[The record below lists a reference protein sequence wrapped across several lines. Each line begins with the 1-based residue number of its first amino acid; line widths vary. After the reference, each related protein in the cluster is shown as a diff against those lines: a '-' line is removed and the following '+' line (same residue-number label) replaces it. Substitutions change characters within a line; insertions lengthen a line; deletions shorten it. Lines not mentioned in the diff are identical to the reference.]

1 MERSFNN
8 RTSVIYQNPMHP
20 RNYKIVKRRWI
31 LVPMCEYKVSVPYPK
46 PNALNLFQMTI
57 LRLLI
62 SGSKDDAYIAGKLCL
77 HEELVAFVID
87 ELKRYQLI
95 DERRRVTAKGL
106 ELVRTGAESYEIKT
120 GYVYYNYVTKTFMDA
135 FVSDDKHNEVET
147 DSRYDGRIKFDLG
160 TVANREWKNGIILN
174 VDTSATV
181 APTPYDVIAI
191 CKKHNRRTRNLG
203 FMDEETDEIKSMAE
217 AEKEKNRGEDMDL
230 PWEIQSV
237 KMLGAQKDV
246 YVATYL
252 FMAADDVINR
262 SQLQVCYP
270 FGEGTSANLVECVD
284 KLSHKKENTELK
296 NEILGLKDD
305 VFGMSDA
312 ELDAVRKGHSD
323 AEKKIKRILSD
334 KIDDYPAVRD
344 ALLSVESS
352 FLLVKELLE
361 ANKGS
366 NKDIIKKNLD
376 DYIVNNYN
384 LLASILIYTAKEYDY
399 FTDVQLANHVEQN
412 AVLLKELARKQG
424 FIVADGRDADKF
436 FRVKSRAV
444 REAANTSQQQLN
456 ALFAYNLIVAD
467 HFPEHP
473 FYKLA
478 KKVPELV
485 PYLSRLRDLRNDSA
499 HPNEMLQEFEWVS
512 SYRKKNMYIAFL
524 LLNGLQFNDD
534 GEEEQDGSSGSKEK
548 LVKATREAELSC
560 ESIYTEY
567 FQRNGNI
574 ANQLRNLQLE
584 NLLKGENYPKRAS
597 AVFEAIFKE
606 ILPRRLVI
614 DGIKTVKD
622 SSKQELR
629 EELLKE
635 MQGFGFDVTDIP
647 FYYKDRVFATFRDYT
662 KGTLINLFYVWY
674 YSERIKVDGMLKD
687 LSGRCPEFIKL
698 IDEIHNNRGHSGK
711 MDFKDKK
718 LDFTKQHIDNAINS
732 MLEIMFEHGVL

>member
-8 RTSVIYQNPMHP
+8 RTSVIYQKPMHP
-20 RNYKIVKRRWI
+20 KNYKIIKKRWI

-46 PNALNLFQMTI
+46 PNTLNLFQMTV

-62 SGSKDDAYIAGKLCL
+62 NGSKDDTYIAEKLCL
-77 HEELVAFVID
+77 HEELVSFVVD

-106 ELVRTGAESYEIKT
+106 ELVRTGSESYEIKT
-120 GYVYYNYVTKTFMDA
+120 GYIYYNYVTKTFMDA
-135 FVSDDKHNEVET
+135 FVPDDKHNEIET
-147 DSRYDGRIKFDLG
+147 GNRYDSRVKFDLG
-160 TVANREWKNGIILN
+160 TVANRKWQNGTILN

-181 APTPYDVIAI
+181 EPTPYDVIAI

-203 FMDEETDEIKSMAE
+203 FMDEDTDDIKSMVE

-230 PWEIQSV
+230 PREIQSV
-237 KMLGAQKDV
+237 KMLGTQKDV
-246 YVATYL
+246 YVVTYL

-262 SQLQVCYP
+262 SKLQVCYP

-312 ELDAVRKGHSD
+312 ELDAVREGHSD

-334 KIDDYPAVRD
+334 KIDDYPAVKD

-352 FLLVKELLE
+352 FLLVQELLE

-384 LLASILIYTAKEYDY
+384 LLASILTYTAKEYDY
-399 FTDVQLANHVEQN
+399 FTDIQLANHVEQN
-412 AVLLKELARKQG
+412 AVLLKELSRKQG
-424 FIVADGRDADKF
+424 FVVADGRDADKF

-444 REAANTSQQQLN
+444 KEAANASQQQLN

-467 HFPEHP
+467 HFLGHP

-485 PYLSRLRDLRNDSA
+485 PYLSRLRDLRNDSV
-499 HPNEMLQEFEWVS
+499 HPNEMPQEFKWVS

-534 GEEEQDGSSGSKEK
+534 REEEQDGSSGSKEK

-606 ILPRRLVI
+606 ILSRRLVL

>member
-8 RTSVIYQNPMHP
+8 RTGVIYQNPMHP
-20 RNYKIVKRRWI
+20 KNYKTVKKRWI

-46 PNALNLFQMTI
+46 PNALNLFQMTV

-87 ELKRYQLI
+87 ELKKYQLI

-106 ELVRTGAESYEIKT
+106 ELVRMGTESYEIKT

-135 FVSDDKHNEVET
+135 FVPDDKHNEVET
-147 DSRYDGRIKFDLG
+147 GSRYDGSIKFDLG

-174 VDTSATV
+174 VDTLATV
-181 APTPYDVIAI
+181 VPTPYDVIAI

-203 FMDEETDEIKSMAE
+203 FMDEETDDIKSIAE
-217 AEKEKNRGEDMDL
+217 AEKEKNRGDDMDL

-237 KMLGAQKDV
+237 KMLGTQKDV

-252 FMAADDVINR
+252 FMAMDDVINR
-262 SQLQVCYP
+262 SKLQVCYP
-270 FGEGTSANLVECVD
+270 FGEGTSASLVECVD
-284 KLSHKKENTELK
+284 KLSHKKENEKLK

-323 AEKKIKRILSD
+323 AEKKIKCILSD
-334 KIDDYPAVRD
+334 KIEDYPAVRD

-361 ANKGS
+361 TNKGS
-366 NKDIIKKNLD
+366 NKDIIKKKLD

-384 LLASILIYTAKEYDY
+384 LLASIFIYTAKEYDY
-399 FTDVQLANHVEQN
+399 FTDAQLANHVEQN

-424 FIVADGRDADKF
+424 FVVADDRNADKF

-444 REAANTSQQQLN
+444 KEAASASQQQLN

-478 KKVPELV
+478 KNIPKLV

-499 HPNEMLQEFEWVS
+499 HPNEMSQEFEWVS

-534 GEEEQDGSSGSKEK
+534 GGEEQEGSSGSKEK
-548 LVKATREAELSC
+548 LVKAMRDAELSC
-560 ESIYTEY
+560 ECIYTEY
-567 FQRNGNI
+567 FHRSGNI
-574 ANQLRNLQLE
+574 ANQLRNLQFE
-584 NLLKGENYPKRAS
+584 NLLKGENYPNRAS
-597 AVFEAIFKE
+597 EVFEAIFKE
-606 ILPRRLVI
+606 ILFHRLVP
-614 DGIKTVKD
+614 DGIKAVKD
-622 SSKQELR
+622 SSKQEMR
-629 EELLKE
+629 EELLEE
-635 MQGFGFDVTDIP
+635 MQGFGFDVSDTP
-647 FYYKDRVFATFRDYT
+647 FYYKDRVLATFRDYT
-662 KGTLINLFYVWY
+662 KGTLITLFYTWY
-674 YSERIKVDGMLKD
+674 YSENMRTDSMLKG
-687 LSGRCPEFIKL
+687 LSARCPEFIKL
-698 IDEIHNNRGHSGK
+698 IGEVHNNRGHSGK

-732 MLEIMFEHGVL
+732 MLDIMLERGVL

>member
-1 MERSFNN
+1 MEQSFNN
-8 RTSVIYQNPMHP
+8 RTSVIYQNPTHP
-20 RNYKIVKRRWI
+20 KNYKIVKKRWV
-31 LVPMCEYKVSVPYPK
+31 LVPMCEYKVAVPYPK

-62 SGSKDDAYIAGKLCL
+62 SGSKDDVYIAGKLCL

-106 ELVRTGAESYEIKT
+106 ELVQTGTESYEIKT
-120 GYVYYNYVTKTFMDA
+120 VYVYYNYVTKTFMDA
-135 FVSDDKHNEVET
+135 FIPDDKHNEVET
-147 DSRYDGRIKFDLG
+147 GSRYDGRIKFDLG
-160 TVANREWKNGIILN
+160 TVAKREWKNGIILN

-181 APTPYDVIAI
+181 TPTPYDVIAI

-203 FMDEETDEIKSMAE
+203 FMDEDTDDIKTMAE
-217 AEKEKNRGEDMDL
+217 AEEEKNRGEDMDL

-237 KMLGAQKDV
+237 KMLGTQKDV

-262 SQLQVCYP
+262 SKLQVCYP
-270 FGEGTSANLVECVD
+270 FGEGTSANIVECVD

-323 AEKKIKRILSD
+323 AEKMIKRILSD
-334 KIDDYPAVRD
+334 KVDDYPAVRD

-352 FLLVKELLE
+352 YLLVKELLE

-384 LLASILIYTAKEYDY
+384 LLASILTYTAKEYDY
-399 FTDVQLANHVEQN
+399 FTDAQLANHVEQN
-412 AVLLKELARKQG
+412 AVLLKELSRKQG
-424 FIVADGRDADKF
+424 FAVADGRDADKF
-436 FRVKSRAV
+436 FRVKSRTV
-444 REAANTSQQQLN
+444 KEAANASQQQLN

-478 KKVPELV
+478 KNVPELV

-499 HPNEMLQEFEWVS
+499 HPNEMPQEVKWVS

-534 GEEEQDGSSGSKEK
+534 GEEEQDGNSGSKEK
-548 LVKATREAELSC
+548 LVKAMRDAELSC

-567 FQRNGNI
+567 FQRSGNI
-574 ANQLRNLQLE
+574 ANQLRNLQFE
-584 NLLKGENYPKRAS
+584 NLLKGENYPNRAS
-597 AVFEAIFKE
+597 EVFEAIFKE
-606 ILPRRLVI
+606 ILSRRLVL
-614 DGIKTVKD
+614 DGVKEVKD
-622 SSKQELR
+622 SSKPEQR

-635 MQGFGFDVTDIP
+635 MQGFGFDVTDTP
-647 FYYKDRVFATFRDYT
+647 FYYKDRVLATFRDYT
-662 KGTLINLFYVWY
+662 KGTLITLFYAWY
-674 YSERIKVDGMLKD
+674 YSESIKADGMLKD

-711 MDFKDKK
+711 MDFKDKN

-732 MLEIMFEHGVL
+732 MLDIMFEHGVL

>member
-1 MERSFNN
+1 MWE
-8 RTSVIYQNPMHP
+8 V
-20 RNYKIVKRRWI
+20 
-31 LVPMCEYKVSVPYPK
+31 L
-46 PNALNLFQMTI
+46 
-57 LRLLI
+57 
-62 SGSKDDAYIAGKLCL
+62 G
-77 HEELVAFVID
+77 
-87 ELKRYQLI
+87 YQLI

-106 ELVRTGAESYEIKT
+106 ELVQTGTESYEIKT

-135 FVSDDKHNEVET
+135 FIPDDKHNEVET
-147 DSRYDGRIKFDLG
+147 GSRYDGRIKFDLG
-160 TVANREWKNGIILN
+160 TVAKREWKNGIILN

-181 APTPYDVIAI
+181 TPTPYDVIAI

-203 FMDEETDEIKSMAE
+203 FMDEDTDDIKTMAE
-217 AEKEKNRGEDMDL
+217 AEEEKNRGEDMDL

-237 KMLGAQKDV
+237 KMLGTQKDV

-262 SQLQVCYP
+262 SKLQVCYP
-270 FGEGTSANLVECVD
+270 FGEGTSANIVECVD

-323 AEKKIKRILSD
+323 AEKMIKRILSD
-334 KIDDYPAVRD
+334 KVDDYPAVRD

-352 FLLVKELLE
+352 YLLVKELLE

-384 LLASILIYTAKEYDY
+384 LLASILTYTAKEYDY
-399 FTDVQLANHVEQN
+399 FTDAQLANHVEQN
-412 AVLLKELARKQG
+412 AVLLKELSRKQG
-424 FIVADGRDADKF
+424 FAVADGRDADKF
-436 FRVKSRAV
+436 FRVKSRTV
-444 REAANTSQQQLN
+444 KEAANASQQQLN

-478 KKVPELV
+478 KNVPELV

-499 HPNEMLQEFEWVS
+499 HPNEMPQEFKWVS

-534 GEEEQDGSSGSKEK
+534 GEEEQDGNSGSKEK
-548 LVKATREAELSC
+548 LVKAMRDAELSC

-567 FQRNGNI
+567 FQRSGNI
-574 ANQLRNLQLE
+574 ANQLRNLQFE
-584 NLLKGENYPKRAS
+584 NLLKGENYPNRAS
-597 AVFEAIFKE
+597 EVFEAIFKE
-606 ILPRRLVI
+606 ILSRRLVL
-614 DGIKTVKD
+614 DGVKEVKD
-622 SSKQELR
+622 SSKPEQR

-635 MQGFGFDVTDIP
+635 MQGFGFDVTDTP
-647 FYYKDRVFATFRDYT
+647 FYYKDRVLATFRDYT
-662 KGTLINLFYVWY
+662 KGTLITLFYAWY
-674 YSERIKVDGMLKD
+674 YSESIKADGMLKD

-711 MDFKDKK
+711 MDFKDKN

-732 MLEIMFEHGVL
+732 MLDIMFEHGVL

>member
-1 MERSFNN
+1 M
-8 RTSVIYQNPMHP
+8 
-20 RNYKIVKRRWI
+20 
-31 LVPMCEYKVSVPYPK
+31 SVPYPK

-62 SGSKDDAYIAGKLCL
+62 SGSKDDVYIAGKLCL

-106 ELVRTGAESYEIKT
+106 ELVQTGTESYEIKT
-120 GYVYYNYVTKTFMDA
+120 VYVYYNYVTKTFMDA
-135 FVSDDKHNEVET
+135 FIPDDKHNEVET
-147 DSRYDGRIKFDLG
+147 GSRYDGRIKFDLG
-160 TVANREWKNGIILN
+160 TVAKREWKNGIILN

-181 APTPYDVIAI
+181 TPTPYDVIAI

-203 FMDEETDEIKSMAE
+203 FMDEDTDDIKTMAE
-217 AEKEKNRGEDMDL
+217 AEEEKNRGEDMDL

-237 KMLGAQKDV
+237 KMLGTQKDV

-262 SQLQVCYP
+262 SKLQVCYP
-270 FGEGTSANLVECVD
+270 FGEGTSANIVECVD

-323 AEKKIKRILSD
+323 AEKMIKRILSD
-334 KIDDYPAVRD
+334 KVDDYPAVRD

-352 FLLVKELLE
+352 YLLVKELLE

-384 LLASILIYTAKEYDY
+384 LLASILTYTAKEYDY
-399 FTDVQLANHVEQN
+399 FTDAQLANHVEQN
-412 AVLLKELARKQG
+412 AVLLKELSRKQG
-424 FIVADGRDADKF
+424 FAVADGRDADKF
-436 FRVKSRAV
+436 FRVKSRTV
-444 REAANTSQQQLN
+444 KEAANASQQQLN

-478 KKVPELV
+478 KNVPELV

-499 HPNEMLQEFEWVS
+499 HPNEMPQEVKWVS

-534 GEEEQDGSSGSKEK
+534 GEEEQDGNSGSKEK
-548 LVKATREAELSC
+548 LVKAMRDAELSC

-567 FQRNGNI
+567 FQRSGNI
-574 ANQLRNLQLE
+574 ANQLRNLQFE
-584 NLLKGENYPKRAS
+584 NLLKGENYPNRAS
-597 AVFEAIFKE
+597 EVFEAIFKE
-606 ILPRRLVI
+606 ILSRRLFL
-614 DGIKTVKD
+614 DGVKEVKD
-622 SSKQELR
+622 SSKPEQR

-635 MQGFGFDVTDIP
+635 MQGFGFDVTDTP
-647 FYYKDRVFATFRDYT
+647 FYYKDRVLATFRDYT
-662 KGTLINLFYVWY
+662 KGTLITLFYAWY
-674 YSERIKVDGMLKD
+674 YSESIKADGMLKD

-711 MDFKDKK
+711 MDFKDKN

-732 MLEIMFEHGVL
+732 MLDIMFEHGVL

>member
-8 RTSVIYQNPMHP
+8 RTNVIYQNPVHP
-20 RNYKIVKRRWI
+20 KNYKIVKRRWI

-62 SGSKDDAYIAGKLCL
+62 SGSKGDAYIAGKLCL

-95 DERRRVTAKGL
+95 DERRRVTTKGL
-106 ELVRTGAESYEIKT
+106 ELVRTGTESYEIKT
-120 GYVYYNYVTKTFMDA
+120 GYVYYNYVTKTFMDT
-135 FVSDDKHNEVET
+135 FVPYDKHNEVET
-147 DSRYDGRIKFDLG
+147 GSRYNGRIKFDLG

-203 FMDEETDEIKSMAE
+203 FMDEETDDIKHMAE

-237 KMLGAQKDV
+237 KMLGTQKDV
-246 YVATYL
+246 YVATYIFL
-252 FMAADDVINR
+252 AADDVINR
-262 SQLQVCYP
+262 SKLQVCYP
-270 FGEGTSANLVECVD
+270 FGEGTSANLVECID

-323 AEKKIKRILSD
+323 AGKKIKHILSD

-399 FTDVQLANHVEQN
+399 FTDAQLANHVEQN

-424 FIVADGRDADKF
+424 FVVADGRDADKF
-436 FRVKSRAV
+436 FRVKLRAV
-444 REAANTSQQQLN
+444 KEAVNASQQQLN
-456 ALFAYNLIVAD
+456 VLFAYNLIVAD

-478 KKVPELV
+478 KNVPELV
-485 PYLSRLRDLRNDSA
+485 PYLARLRDLRNDSA
-499 HPNEMLQEFEWVS
+499 HPNEIPQEFKWVS

-534 GEEEQDGSSGSKEK
+534 GAEEQKRSSGSKEK
-548 LVKATREAELSC
+548 LVKAMRDAELSC

-567 FQRNGNI
+567 FQRSGNI
-574 ANQLRNLQLE
+574 ANQLRNLQFE
-584 NLLKGENYPKRAS
+584 NLLKGENYPHRAS
-597 AVFEAIFKE
+597 EVFEAIFKE
-606 ILPRRLVI
+606 ILYRRLVP
-614 DGIKTVKD
+614 DGIKVVKD

-635 MQGFGFDVTDIP
+635 MQGFGFNVSDTP
-647 FYYKDRVFATFRDYT
+647 FYYKERVLATFRDYT
-662 KGTLINLFYVWY
+662 KGTLITLFYVWY
-674 YSERIKVDGMLKD
+674 YSESIRTDGMLKE
-687 LSGRCPEFIKL
+687 LSARCPEFIKL
-698 IDEIHNNRGHSGK
+698 IDEVHNNRGHSGK
-711 MDFKDKK
+711 MDFTDKK

-732 MLEIMFEHGVL
+732 ILDTMFEHGVL

>member
-1 MERSFNN
+1 MERSFND
-8 RTSVIYQNPMHP
+8 RTSVIYQNPTHP
-20 RNYKIVKRRWI
+20 KSYKIVKRRWI

-46 PNALNLFQMTI
+46 PNALNLFQMTV

-77 HEELVAFVID
+77 HEELVAFVIN

-106 ELVRTGAESYEIKT
+106 ESVRTGTESYEIKT

-135 FVSDDKHNEVET
+135 FVPDDKHNEVET
-147 DSRYDGRIKFDLG
+147 GSKYDGRIKFDLG

-203 FMDEETDEIKSMAE
+203 FMAEETDDIKPMAE
-217 AEKEKNRGEDMDL
+217 AD
-230 PWEIQSV
+230 I
-237 KMLGAQKDV
+237 
-246 YVATYL
+246 
-252 FMAADDVINR
+252 INR
-262 SQLQVCYP
+262 SKLQVCYP

-284 KLSHKKENTELK
+284 KLSHKRENTELK

-305 VFGMSDA
+305 VFGMSDT
-312 ELDAVRKGHSD
+312 ELDDVRKGHSD

-334 KIDDYPAVRD
+334 KIDDYPAVKD

-399 FTDVQLANHVEQN
+399 FTDAQLANHVEQN
-412 AVLLKELARKQG
+412 VVLLKELARKQG

-444 REAANTSQQQLN
+444 KEAANASQQQLN
-456 ALFAYNLIVAD
+456 ALFAYNLIEAD
-467 HFPEHP
+467 HFLEHP

-478 KKVPELV
+478 KNIPELV
-485 PYLSRLRDLRNDSA
+485 PYLSRLRDLRNNSA
-499 HPNEMLQEFEWVS
+499 HPNEMSQEFEWVS
-512 SYRKKNMYIAFL
+512 SYRKKNMQIAFL

-534 GEEEQDGSSGSKEK
+534 GEEEQEGDPGSKEK
-548 LVKATREAELSC
+548 LVKAMRDAELSC

-567 FQRNGNI
+567 FQRSGNI
-574 ANQLRNLQLE
+574 ANQLRNLQFE
-584 NLLKGENYPKRAS
+584 ILLKGENYPNRAS
-597 AVFEAIFKE
+597 EVFEAIFKE
-606 ILPRRLVI
+606 ILFHRLVL
-614 DGIKTVKD
+614 DGIKVVKD

-635 MQGFGFDVTDIP
+635 MQDFGFDVSDTP
-647 FYYKDRVFATFRDYT
+647 FYYKERVLAAFRDYT
-662 KGTLINLFYVWY
+662 KGTLITLFYAWY
-674 YSERIKVDGMLKD
+674 YSESMRSDGMLKE
-687 LSGRCPEFIKL
+687 LSARCPEFIKL
-698 IDEIHNNRGHSGK
+698 IDEVHNNRGHSGK

-732 MLEIMFEHGVL
+732 MLDIMFEHGVL